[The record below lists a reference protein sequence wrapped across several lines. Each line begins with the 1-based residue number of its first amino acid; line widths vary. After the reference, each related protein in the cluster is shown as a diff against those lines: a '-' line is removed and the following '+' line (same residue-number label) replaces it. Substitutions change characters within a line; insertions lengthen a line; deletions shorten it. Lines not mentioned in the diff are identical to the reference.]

1 LRLGADLL
9 DEKDLDEPA
18 DPFLGSGGV
27 DTRAASKQ
35 ACRQHPR
42 VVHDQ
47 PVASLQIFRQVAKV
61 AVFPAAGRAV
71 EHQHAAAIAA
81 VEGLLRD
88 QLGRKVKTKIGN
100 PHVSL

>member
-1 LRLGADLL
+1 
-9 DEKDLDEPA
+9 
-18 DPFLGSGGV
+18 V

-35 ACRQHPR
+35 ARRQHPR

-47 PVASLQIFRQVAKV
+47 PVTRPQVLRQVAKV
-61 AVFPAAGRAV
+61 AVFPAARRAV

-100 PHVSL
+100 QHTSL